1 MTERIASSF
10 AANSEA
16 AEAVSGLTVI
26 ETVSAVL
33 STVPS
38 FTVSEKTSVAA
49 ASPILSV
56 GAVKVGCTAVAL
68 SLSLNVT
75 VVPEVWVQA

>member
-1 MTERIASSF
+1 M
-10 AANSEA
+10 
-16 AEAVSGLTVI
+16 I
-26 ETVSAVL
+26 ETVSTVL

-56 GAVKVGCTAVAL
+56 GAVKAGCAAVAL
-68 SLSLNVT
+68 FNMT
-75 VVPEVWVQA
+75 VVPEVWVQV